1 MFCRAVGVATI
12 FAVLIPAHVVRA
24 DDGSDAIPDGQAVRR
39 QIDALINEFHD
50 AKKRATP
57 GMIQQ
62 AVALSITFGAPS
74 WNHGDHGACSKF
86 YRQTAESLVATFAD
100 KNSATPAARGAL
112 DDLQFALDR
121 ARAYGD
127 DDRAAWSLRYAF
139 DKNELGCELAAQRTQ
154 SMIALGEQYLKR
166 SQLQESEDALRSAVA
181 TLADLDG
188 EPSESIPVT
197 ARYAPMALA
206 NTLFAEEQFDD
217 AAAQIVKGLQTIPEW
232 PSVTIDLREANGSA
246 AEYQTHLTALETK
259 ARTDPKNASVQFLLG
274 YQYWFTGRHA
284 DAMDCFHQTLKL
296 EPNHAGAQLF
306 VSPDAGKAGT
316 AKPKA

>member
-12 FAVLIPAHVVRA
+12 LALVIPAHAVRA
-24 DDGSDAIPDGQAVRR
+24 DDDPDAVPDAQAVRQ
-39 QIDALINEFHD
+39 QIDTLLKEFHD
-50 AKKRATP
+50 ARKRATP

-74 WNHGDHGACSKF
+74 WNHGDHGACARF
-86 YRQTAESLVATFAD
+86 YRQTAESLVASFSD
-100 KNSATPAARGAL
+100 KSAATPSARSAL

-139 DKNELGCELAAQRTQ
+139 DKNELGCELAAQKTQ
-154 SMIALGEQYLKR
+154 SMISLGEQYLKR
-166 SQLQESEDALRSAVA
+166 SQLQESEDALRTAVS
-181 TLADLDG
+181 TLADLEGQPVD
-188 EPSESIPVT
+188 SIPVA

-217 AAAQIVKGLQTIPEW
+217 AAAQILKGLQYIPEW
-232 PSVTIDLREANGSA
+232 PSVTIDLRQANGSPE
-246 AEYQTHLTALETK
+246 EYQTYLTALEAK

-296 EPNHAGAQLF
+296 DPNHAGAQLF
-306 VSPDAGKAGT
+306 LSPDAGKPGP

>member
-1 MFCRAVGVATI
+1 MLCRAVGLTTL
-12 FAVLIPAHVVRA
+12 FALLLPAHALRA
-24 DDGSDAIPDGQAVRR
+24 DDDAVPDEQAVR
-39 QIDALINEFHD
+39 QQVDSLINQFNS

-74 WNHGDHGACSKF
+74 WNHGDHAACSRF
-86 YRQTAESLVATFAD
+86 YRTTAETLVAKFGE
-100 KNSATPAARGAL
+100 KSAATAAARSAL

-121 ARAYGD
+121 AKAYGD

-139 DKNELGCELAAQRTQ
+139 DKNELTCELAAQKTQ

-166 SQLQESEDALRSAVA
+166 SQLQESEDALRSAVG

-188 EPSESIPVT
+188 EPAESIPVA

-217 AAAQIVKGLQTIPEW
+217 ASAQILKGLQYIPEW
-232 PSVTIDLREANGSA
+232 PSVTIDLREANGSPE
-246 AEYQTHLTALETK
+246 EYQSYLTALETR

-296 EPNHAGAQLF
+296 DPNHPGAQLF
-306 VSPDAGKAGT
+306 LSPDAGKVAP